1 MENKLDNV
9 LKKQKMKHLN
19 IKCETEALQF
29 KRVPIENNTQLPIS
43 NCCRNIIIILSVI
56 ILFIIISLVF
66 IIFKVSNE
74 MKSKLLEKENEI
86 NDMKRQL
93 NTENKEKD
101 NLNEKISSSTS

>member
-1 MENKLDNV
+1 
-9 LKKQKMKHLN
+9 
-19 IKCETEALQF
+19 
-29 KRVPIENNTQLPIS
+29 
-43 NCCRNIIIILSVI
+43 
-56 ILFIIISLVF
+56 
-66 IIFKVSNE
+66 